1 VFRGRFSPPASS
13 RSHLSKNT
21 TQKVTD
27 TYSLLS
33 TCFACVGPSLLEPE
47 SLRRDWHRERVPGCP
62 VTFFID
68 RSVFRRTGR
77 WIKPHRFPGEIALQS
92 QILTILRPCELG
104 LQNTRR
110 IVSFL
115 ETEILLFQAQ
125 TAPGGLPRLGGK
137 VCYSGS
143 EIKKQRTR

>member
-1 VFRGRFSPPASS
+1 MFQGRFSPPASS
-13 RSHLSKNT
+13 CSHGSKST
-21 TQKVTD
+21 TQKVTN

-68 RSVFRRTGR
+68 RSVFRRTDR
-77 WIKPHRFPGEIALQS
+77 WIKPHRFPDEIALQPR
-92 QILTILRPCELG
+92 ILTILQSCEPW

-115 ETEILLFQAQ
+115 ETEILLFQTQ
-125 TAPGGLPRLGGK
+125 TAPRGLPRMGGK
-137 VCYSGS
+137 ACYSGP